1 LGDSGEAYIAGQD
14 GTMRST
20 ARPFQEAPGEFLAA
34 SKEPGPGQLTDDQR
48 RLIAATDTTAL
59 VQGVN
64 RGVLTLAASGAGT
77 IDTTDYRGVDVLTA
91 YRDLDIAGL
100 DWVILTDFP
109 TNELNQPIERYA
121 RHMLLAVALFVVIVT
136 FVAVRWSNRLMAPIR
151 TIANRLR
158 SVRADPGGDHDV
170 VEGQLMPANS
180 PEEYDELAL
189 NIDQMLR
196 RLQSH
201 QRSVTE
207 RSQERAR
214 LLRRFLPAG
223 VAKRSEDGDGEV
235 IDHVRNVTVVVVLL
249 DGVGQLSD
257 QRPEQALRTTLADL
271 VDEADALAT
280 EFGLERIK
288 ITGGM
293 YVAVC
298 GASRPYLDHAP
309 RGVAF
314 ALGVADLVAH
324 LSGGAPLMRVGVDTG
339 EILVGLAGRTGLVY
353 DAWGSAV
360 EGAEH
365 LANGAPAGGVTVS
378 AAVHRQLPDDFV
390 IAGDGDGSE
399 PVVVTARIRDGAG
412 R

>member
-1 LGDSGEAYIAGQD
+1 
-14 GTMRST
+14 
-20 ARPFQEAPGEFLAA
+20 
-34 SKEPGPGQLTDDQR
+34 
-48 RLIAATDTTAL
+48 
-59 VQGVN
+59 
-64 RGVLTLAASGAGT
+64 
-77 IDTTDYRGVDVLTA
+77 
-91 YRDLDIAGL
+91 
-100 DWVILTDFP
+100 
-109 TNELNQPIERYA
+109 
-121 RHMLLAVALFVVIVT
+121 
-136 FVAVRWSNRLMAPIR
+136 
-151 TIANRLR
+151 
-158 SVRADPGGDHDV
+158 
-170 VEGQLMPANS
+170 
-180 PEEYDELAL
+180 
-189 NIDQMLR
+189 
-196 RLQSH
+196 
-201 QRSVTE
+201 
-207 RSQERAR
+207 
-214 LLRRFLPAG
+214 
-223 VAKRSEDGDGEV
+223 
-235 IDHVRNVTVVVVLL
+235 VTVVVVLL